1 MLTHPILDQLL
12 QLKLTGMHR
21 ALSEQLKMSD
31 IEPLSFEERLGL
43 LVDREMTERADRRLQ
58 YRLRMAR
65 LRQSACVED
74 IDYRHSRGLDKRLM
88 QQLATCEYI
97 DNKLNVLITGPSGV
111 GKTWLACALAHKAC
125 RDGRSVRYL
134 RLPRLLQ
141 DLTIA
146 KADGRYPKLLRDYAK
161 ADLVVLD
168 DFGLMPMNDE
178 LRRDLLEILDDR
190 HNRKST
196 LVTSQL
202 PVERWHEYI
211 GEPTLADA
219 ILDRLVHNAYRLN
232 LRGESMRKRRV
243 ALNVNSTPRTEK

>member
-1 MLTHPILDQLL
+1 MLTHPILDQLAE
-12 QLKLTGMHR
+12 LKLTGMHH
-21 ALSEQLKMSD
+21 ALKEQMTMTD
-31 IEPLSFEERLGL
+31 IDHLRFEERLGL

-58 YRLRMAR
+58 YRLRQAK

-88 QQLATCEYI
+88 QQLATGEYI
-97 DNKLNVLITGPSGV
+97 DNKLNVLITGAAGV

-141 DLTIA
+141 DLPIA
-146 KADGRYPKLLRDYAK
+146 KADGRYSKLLRDYAK
-161 ADLVVLD
+161 ADLLVLD

-202 PVERWHEYI
+202 PIDQWHDHI

-232 LRGESMRKRRV
+232 LKGDSMRKTKAR
-243 ALNVNSTPRTEK
+243 LTTTGDTK

>member
-12 QLKLTGMHR
+12 DLRLHGMHR
-21 ALSEQLKMSD
+21 ALDEQLKATD
-31 IEPLSFEERLGL
+31 LGPLSFEERLGL
-43 LVDREMTERADRRLQ
+43 LVDREMTARDDRRMQ
-58 YRLRMAR
+58 YRLRTAR
-65 LRQSACVED
+65 LKQPACVED
-74 IDYRHSRGLDKRLM
+74 IDYRHRRGLDKRLM
-88 QQLATCEYI
+88 RQLITGDYLEQ
-97 DNKLNVLITGPSGV
+97 KLNILITGPTGV

-125 RDGRSVRYL
+125 RDGYSARYL

-141 DLTIA
+141 DLPIA

-168 DFGLMPMNDE
+168 DWGLMPMNDE

-202 PVERWHEYI
+202 PIEQWHDYL
-211 GEPTLADA
+211 GEPTMADA
-219 ILDRLVHNAYRLN
+219 ILDRLVHNAYKLP
-232 LRGESMRKRRV
+232 LKGESMRKTNRNLTQ
-243 ALNVNSTPRTEK
+243 AGSKE